1 MMNRFYLL
9 VTVFITSTI
18 TVHSQ
23 SLLDRNVSLEVNR
36 QRLDHVLEIVSN
48 KANFYFSYNSNIIRS
63 DSLVS
68 LSVRNQPVRQVLR
81 QLLPDHYE
89 FRESGQYLIIRK
101 TPITL
106 TMKTGRAVT
115 RDPYYTIS
123 GHVLDDETGA
133 WIRNASIYEK
143 SQLASVL
150 TNGDGFF
157 RSGFGTRAMLPPFLL
172 VRNFTRIPVFLLMPV
187 ITSSTPSPC
196 YQ

>member
-1 MMNRFYLL
+1 MNRFYLL
-9 VTVFITSTI
+9 ITVFITSTI

-143 SQLASVL
+143 NQLASAL

-157 RSGFGTRAMLPPFLL
+157 SLRLRHKSRAATLSVSKEFYQDTRFE
-172 VRNFTRIPVFLLMPV
+172 
-187 ITSSTPSPC
+187 SSI
-196 YQ
+196 